1 MTSPVISGPDIAS
14 LAMSL
19 VVVVAAVV
27 GLGWLYSRMRFSSG
41 GAGDLINVVASRAL
55 GPKERLLLVQVDD
68 QQLLVGITATQIRTL
83 HSFDKPVAAD
93 VVSSDVPG
101 FADRLKTAI
110 RGTVK

>member
-1 MTSPVISGPDIAS
+1 MTSPVISAPDIVS
-14 LAMSL
+14 LAVSL

-27 GLGWLYSRMRFSSG
+27 GLGWLYSRMRFSGGGSG
-41 GAGDLINVVASRAL
+41 ELINVVASRAL

-83 HSFDKPVAAD
+83 HSFDKQ
-93 VVSSDVPG
+93 VVVDEVVIDSPG